1 MCLLNVPVNKTSTS
15 FTKPVDRIVGEAIAA
30 WERSSGTRFNQ
41 HLGGQTGRTIFAD
54 FEFKKEIQVDM
65 PLPRFYAIRHCGAVL
80 AGAFFMTWPAL
91 YNHYPLLYA
100 DSMSYLEDGRLVARA
115 LFLHKFSADYG
126 GRSFIYCLGILPFHW
141 NVNPWPIV
149 ALNALLTAYVIWL
162 VVRSVLPR
170 QTVTRYLALILPLS
184 FFTSLG
190 WFVSLIMPDILGPL
204 LYLSMYLLVFAPES
218 LSRAERLTLVL
229 IAWWAVASHVTH
241 LILAGGFCV
250 LFLALLA
257 FRRSMRRWLAGIAE
271 VAMIVLIAAAAHL
284 ALHTYLY
291 GEPSLNGKR
300 PPFVM
305 ARVIVD
311 GPGRSYLQQHCRDT
325 KLTICN
331 YLPHIPN
338 DANEF
343 LWDLNGI
350 WQTASPA
357 TRERLRQEEVPFVLA
372 TLRTYPREELF
383 ISATN
388 FWHQLISFD
397 LGDYGPNRWVLDVFE
412 KVLPGA
418 RAHYLVTRQAQ
429 DALPDDFST
438 SAQNWAVL
446 ISLLLIGTLM
456 PFIWRH
462 RKPRLVSL
470 TAVTVFM
477 VITNAL
483 VTGALSGVEDR
494 YQSRVI
500 WLVPLLAGLFV
511 LEWLDHRT
519 RRDCKGEP

>member
-1 MCLLNVPVNKTSTS
+1 
-15 FTKPVDRIVGEAIAA
+15 
-30 WERSSGTRFNQ
+30 
-41 HLGGQTGRTIFAD
+41 
-54 FEFKKEIQVDM
+54 
-65 PLPRFYAIRHCGAVL
+65 
-80 AGAFFMTWPAL
+80 
-91 YNHYPLLYA
+91 
-100 DSMSYLEDGRLVARA
+100 
-115 LFLHKFSADYG
+115 
-126 GRSFIYCLGILPFHW
+126 
-141 NVNPWPIV
+141 
-149 ALNALLTAYVIWL
+149 
-162 VVRSVLPR
+162 
-170 QTVTRYLALILPLS
+170 
-184 FFTSLG
+184 
-190 WFVSLIMPDILGPL
+190 
-204 LYLSMYLLVFAPES
+204 
-218 LSRAERLTLVL
+218 
-229 IAWWAVASHVTH
+229 
-241 LILAGGFCV
+241 
-250 LFLALLA
+250 
-257 FRRSMRRWLAGIAE
+257 
-271 VAMIVLIAAAAHL
+271 
-284 ALHTYLY
+284 
-291 GEPSLNGKR
+291 
-300 PPFVM
+300 M

-372 TLRTYPREELF
+372 TLRTYPREELL

-456 PFIWRH
+456 PLIWRH

-470 TAVTVFM
+470 TAVIVFM
-477 VITNAL
+477 VIANAL
-483 VTGALSGVEDR
+483 VTGVLSGVEDR

-500 WLVPLLAGLFV
+500 WLMPLLAGLFV

-519 RRDCKGEP
+519 RRDCKKKAELEESVCTNLSDV

>member
-1 MCLLNVPVNKTSTS
+1 M
-15 FTKPVDRIVGEAIAA
+15 
-30 WERSSGTRFNQ
+30 RSSGTRFNQ
-41 HLGGQTGRTIFAD
+41 RVGGQTGRTIFAD
-54 FEFKKEIQVDM
+54 FEVKKEIQVGT
-65 PLPRFYAIRHCGAVL
+65 PLLRFYAIRRSGAVL
-80 AGAFFMTWPAL
+80 AGAFLMTWPAL
-91 YNHYPLLYA
+91 YNRYPLLYP

-162 VVRSVLPR
+162 AMRSVLPR

-184 FFTSLG
+184 FFTGLG

-204 LYLSMYLLVFAPES
+204 LYLSMYLLVFARES
-218 LSRAERLTLVL
+218 LSRGERLTLAL

-257 FRRSMRRWLAGIAE
+257 FRRSMRRWLGGVVE
-271 VAMIVLIAAAAHL
+271 VTMIVLIAAAAHL
-284 ALHTYLY
+284 ALHAYLY

-300 PPFVM
+300 PPFLM
-305 ARVIVD
+305 ARIIVD
-311 GPGRSYLQQHCRDT
+311 GPGRSYLQQHCRNT

-331 YLPHIPN
+331 YLPDIPN
-338 DANEF
+338 DVSEF
-343 LWDLNGI
+343 LWNLDGI
-350 WQTASPA
+350 WQTASA
-357 TRERLRQEEVPFVLA
+357 STRERLRQEEVPFVLA
-372 TLRTYPREELF
+372 TLREYPREELF
-383 ISATN
+383 IAATN

-397 LGDYGPNRWVLDVFE
+397 LGDYGPNRWVLEVFE

-418 RAHYLVTRQAQ
+418 RSHYLVTRQAQ

-446 ISLLLIGTLM
+446 TSLVLIGILM
-456 PFIWRH
+456 PFIRRH
-462 RKPRLVSL
+462 RKPRLVGL
-470 TAVTVFM
+470 TAVIVFM
-477 VITNAL
+477 LITNAF
-483 VTGALSGVEDR
+483 VTGVLSGVEDR

-500 WLVPLLAGLFV
+500 WLVPLLAGLFA

-519 RRDCKGEP
+519 RRDCKGELGPEESVWTSLSDV